1 MQPLDD
7 EALSMAFPWS
17 SKTIRSRRKALTTF
31 CCGCGQRE
39 DTLDQPLRYCSK
51 CQVASYC
58 SKECQKSDWPEH
70 KPICGTAGIPK
81 LIKSLM
87 ANPDLLVPLG
97 GCFILAFDLIDRAR
111 CSEPLV
117 ARLDVALEPSDIFNC
132 AEIFLGLGGGTL
144 ASGSGSKKAGK
155 GKNYNGMLQ
164 VNAFTPITNPKRITD
179 SHRVVWQRERAKA
192 DAAGSRANEVVLL
205 DIFHADGQMSMT
217 VPMQLS
223 PGLKDLVAEWK
234 ADGFA
239 KPTDVDPTGKTTRD
253 PCTIQT
259 SIQILNAYIRADRKN
274 KMLLRAQMRPA
285 DLQVIR
291 DAATDPKTTPAIM
304 LLTKISRE
312 PIYQPMY
319 QVFVEARMAA
329 TGVAPSIPVLNLL

>member
-1 MQPLDD
+1 MRPLED

-17 SKTIRSRRKALTTF
+17 SKTVRSRRKALTIF

-39 DTLDQPLRYCSK
+39 DTLDRPLRYCSM

-70 KPICGTAGIPK
+70 KPICGAAGIPK

-97 GCFILAFDLIDRAR
+97 GCFILAFDLIDCAR
-111 CSEPLV
+111 CSEPLF

-132 AEIFLGLGGGTL
+132 AKIFLGLGEGTL
-144 ASGSGSKKAGK
+144 ASRSGSKKAGK
-155 GKNYNGMLQ
+155 GKNYDGMLQ

-179 SHRVVWQRERAKA
+179 SHRVVWQCERAKA
-192 DAAGSRANEVVLL
+192 DAAGYRANEVVLM

-217 VPMQLS
+217 IPMQLS
-223 PGLKDLVAEWK
+223 PGLKDL
-234 ADGFA
+234 
-239 KPTDVDPTGKTTRD
+239 TTRD
-253 PCTIQT
+253 PCTIET

-291 DAATDPKTTPAIM
+291 DAVTDPKTAPAIM

-319 QVFVEARMAA
+319 QVFVEARTAA
-329 TGVAPSIPVLNLL
+329 TGVVPSIPVLNLL